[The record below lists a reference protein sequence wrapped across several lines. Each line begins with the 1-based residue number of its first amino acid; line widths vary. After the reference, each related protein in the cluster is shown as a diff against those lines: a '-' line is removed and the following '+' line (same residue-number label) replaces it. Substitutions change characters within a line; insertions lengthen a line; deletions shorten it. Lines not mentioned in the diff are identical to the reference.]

1 MLEAKFGDD
10 PLVSL
15 PEHFLKIN
23 FLLCIK
29 IHNTV
34 LKCLIY
40 DT

>member
-23 FLLCIK
+23 FFAVYK
-29 IHNTV
+29 NT
-34 LKCLIY
+34 
-40 DT
+40 